1 MKCGVPSMEATTI
14 KRKKFYCAQVRSEV
28 LSNTSHRSLELIIDM
43 GLALAGGSQYT
54 TGKTGTDRTHNNC
67 GQKMVTECHN

>member
-28 LSNTSHRSLELIIDM
+28 LSNPSPRSLELIIDM
-43 GLALAGGSQYT
+43 GLALGFTVYHWQDW
-54 TGKTGTDRTHNNC
+54 DR
-67 GQKMVTECHN
+67 QKS

>member
-1 MKCGVPSMEATTI
+1 MEATTI

-43 GLALAGGSQYT
+43 GLALGGGVTVYHWQDW
-54 TGKTGTDRTHNNC
+54 DRQNT
-67 GQKMVTECHN
+67 

>member
-1 MKCGVPSMEATTI
+1 MEATTI

-43 GLALAGGSQYT
+43 GLALGGVTVYHWQDWDRQ
-54 TGKTGTDRTHNNC
+54 KT
-67 GQKMVTECHN
+67 